1 MLISQQF
8 GEEKEL
14 QLNLEELRKAILETV
29 EASRIV
35 THHENKIRTAL
46 MKDLFKE
53 MRQLKG
59 NITPILQDLKNFAET
74 VTKDYIIR
82 EITKA
87 KRTGGTAA

>member
-1 MLISQQF
+1 
-8 GEEKEL
+8 
-14 QLNLEELRKAILETV
+14 
-29 EASRIV
+29 
-35 THHENKIRTAL
+35 

-59 NITPILQDLKNFAET
+59 NIIPILQDLKNFAET

-87 KRTGGTAA
+87 KRTSEVAA

>member
-35 THHENKIRTAL
+35 AHHENKIRTAL

-59 NITPILQDLKNFAET
+59 NIIPILQDLKNFAET